1 MNNVQNIQQ
10 AVTVLQMNLRGNSWG
25 NWHGSQGRLPRSSP
39 IRSDGSRGS
48 QVERLDCLSSGQKTL
63 KAKPNFK
70 EDYQARVHSGQMVL
84 MVVRDSEA
92 GPHGRWPKTL
102 K

>member
-10 AVTVLQMNLRGNSWG
+10 AVTVLQMNIRGNSWG
-25 NWHGSQGRLPRSSP
+25 NWHGSQGRLPRSNP

-48 QVERLDCLSSGQKTL
+48 QVERLDRMSSGQKTL

-70 EDYQARVHSGQMVL
+70 GDYQA
-84 MVVRDSEA
+84 
-92 GPHGRWPKTL
+92 
-102 K
+102 